1 MNSAELRRLIAVT
14 AGSAALVLV
23 AIAIAVGLGES
34 DGDSVTA
41 SPEEPEHPLID
52 QDHWHALYQIWVCDE
67 EQSTA
72 FQWEGGIHTHGDGII
87 HMHPFVPEEEG
98 RGARL
103 VKFFEYGGGLLTQTE
118 LRIPG
123 TSQTLVN
130 GLECPDG
137 TPGRVHVFVNG
148 EELQD
153 WSEYIPQDGDQIIVL
168 FGVAGPVAMAPVGD
182 LLVAPV

>member
-23 AIAIAVGLGES
+23 AIVIAFGLGES
-34 DGDSVTA
+34 EGGAKTV
-41 SPEEPEHPLID
+41 SPPEPEHPLIGV
-52 QDHWHALYQIWVCDE
+52 DHWHAAYQIWVCDE

-72 FQWEGGIHTHGDGII
+72 FEWSSGIHTHADGII
-87 HMHPFVPEEEG
+87 HMHPLSPHEEG
-98 RGARL
+98 SGARL
-103 VKFFEYGGGLLTQTE
+103 VKFFEYGGGLLTHTE

-123 TSQTLVN
+123 TSQTLQN

-168 FGVAGPVAMAPVGD
+168 FGVAGPIARAP
-182 LLVAPV
+182 